1 MVPSLSPFKSCETR
15 GKAGGR
21 GGSDTRHWLDMA
33 GERERDTSREDWE
46 GKAAGVCA
54 VGEDGKR
61 PVPWCLPVPGP
72 RPGLDVP
79 LQLVSPSEKEEGKEE
94 ILYWGVSKS
103 GCIVNLHPTPPNVSG
118 VSRAGG
124 ERDF

>member
-1 MVPSLSPFKSCETR
+1 MGLTQGTGLTWQER
-15 GKAGGR
+15 GSVTHRGR
-21 GGSDTRHWLDMA
+21 TGK
-33 GERERDTSREDWE
+33 

-79 LQLVSPSEKEEGKEE
+79 LQLVSPSEKEERKEE
-94 ILYWGVSKS
+94 ILYWG
-103 GCIVNLHPTPPNVSG
+103 GIQERMHRNLHPPNVSG